1 MLKAAETA
9 PKTIKEIKETL
20 EPNTPQYNKE
30 VYKTLSTLGYDPKEW
45 GNTLIQLDSQDLLK
59 VLTYNR
65 DSIVAMSL
73 HFIDSLSNPSEFIQ
87 FRDIDEY
94 ARFTK
99 LLVDV
104 NTDESI
110 KQNLILFM
118 LRMSINYNRFSAM
131 KIVASIMNEQ
141 IDKDYSR
148 YKIFVMLHQKML
160 LQICEQLDTNSDF
173 NDKIKPLL
181 KVK

>member
-1 MLKAAETA
+1 MLGFGLA
-9 PKTIKEIKETL
+9 L
-20 EPNTPQYNKE
+20 VNT
-30 VYKTLSTLGYDPKEW
+30 ST
-45 GNTLIQLDSQDLLK
+45 GN
-59 VLTYNR
+59 
-65 DSIVAMSL
+65 
-73 HFIDSLSNPSEFIQ
+73 
-87 FRDIDEY
+87 
-94 ARFTK
+94 FTK

-160 LQICEQLDTNSDF
+160 LQVCEQLDTNSDF
-173 NDKIKPLL
+173 NDKIKTLL